1 MRGAEGSAAAGWGGE
16 CGRSLPPA
24 EWAHAA
30 AARGA
35 AHSSSG
41 CVHASSTGEAEGTEK
56 AEAAGE
62 AEGADEAEAAAKAG
76 GADEAEAA
84 AKAEVAEMGA
94 AGVGRS
100 PFPVPASPARPAQ
113 SARKAANRA
122 RSALTRQAR
131 PRGGVGRDV
140 RLIPRPLPRSGL
152 AR

>member
-62 AEGADEAEAAAKAG
+62 AEGADEAEAAAKA
-76 GADEAEAA
+76 
-84 AKAEVAEMGA
+84 EVAETGA
-94 AGVGRS
+94 AGVGRG

-131 PRGGVGRDV
+131 PRGGAGRDV